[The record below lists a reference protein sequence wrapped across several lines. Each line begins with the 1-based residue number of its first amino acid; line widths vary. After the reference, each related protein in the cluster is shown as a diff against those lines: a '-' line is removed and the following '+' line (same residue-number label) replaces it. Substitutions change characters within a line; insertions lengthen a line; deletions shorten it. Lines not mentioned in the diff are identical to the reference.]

1 MPEEIEVETGELQ
14 EAIDELHEER
24 EERLAEAKRNEWTRY
39 IGLSTAI
46 FAVFAAIGAMQ
57 SGALVNEAMIQQIK
71 ASDKWNE
78 YQAARTKVHLYTLQV
93 DELVEKSAASP
104 RLARYA
110 AKIEEENA
118 KAKELKPKAEELEK
132 ESEHLMH
139 RHHRFVTSV
148 TAIQVSIAL
157 GAVAALTRTKP
168 IWLLGAAV
176 GLVGV
181 VTFVIGL
188 AG

>member
-24 EERLAEAKRNEWTRY
+24 EERLAEAKQNAWTRY

-93 DELVEKSAASP
+93 DDLAERGSSSP
-104 RLARYA
+104 RLAKYR
-110 AKIEEENA
+110 AKIEEENE

-132 ESEHLMH
+132 EAEHLMH
-139 RHHRFVTSV
+139 RHHKFATSV
-148 TAIQVSIAL
+148 TGIQVSIAL

-168 IWLLGAAV
+168 IWLVGGAI
-176 GLVGV
+176 GIIGV
-181 VTFVIGL
+181 VMFLIGL
-188 AG
+188 SG